1 MSIQISGADGLAR
14 DLAAAAAGMPAA
26 TRAITEANAAH
37 LADLWR
43 GNARVT
49 AGKHGRR
56 YPASIGAETRIAF
69 AGATVDVGP
78 DSSKPQGGMGPG
90 FEYGSVNSPP
100 HLDGK
105 RAADVVEPAFIA
117 ELEAFMGGLL

>member
-1 MSIQISGADGLAR
+1 MSIQISGADGLSR

-26 TRAITEANAAH
+26 TRAITKASGDHLVQLWQANARA
-37 LADLWR
+37 
-43 GNARVT
+43 T
-49 AGKHGRR
+49 SGKHGRR
-56 YPASIGAETRIAF
+56 YPSSITAETHLTF
-69 AGATVDVGP
+69 ADATVDVGP

-90 FEYGSVNSPP
+90 FEYGSVNQPP

-105 RAADVVEPAFIA
+105 KAADVVEPAFIA